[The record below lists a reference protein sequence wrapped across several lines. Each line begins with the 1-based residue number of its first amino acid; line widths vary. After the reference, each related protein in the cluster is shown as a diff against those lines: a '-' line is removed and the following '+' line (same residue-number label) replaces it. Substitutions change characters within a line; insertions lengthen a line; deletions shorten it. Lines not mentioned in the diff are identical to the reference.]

1 VLKIGLVDE
10 STQESCARI
19 AEACM
24 HRDILWAVSRELQL
38 KFQDAK
44 IAVTNWDRIR
54 LNPTPNYSV

>member
-1 VLKIGLVDE
+1 MKIGLVDE
-10 STQESCARI
+10 STQDICARTGN
-19 AEACM
+19 AWL
-24 HRDILWAVSRELQL
+24 HRNILWAVSRELQL

>member
-1 VLKIGLVDE
+1 MKIGPVDE

-19 AEACM
+19 VEARW
-24 HRDILWAVSRELQL
+24 HRVILWAVSRELQL

-54 LNPTPNYSV
+54 LNPTPNYIV